1 MNFLT
6 SLNLNKNELQ
16 NAVIHP
22 LTMPPT
28 TPKEGQIYY
37 NSTDKKLYQYNGS
50 DWNPVGSVAYNQANS
65 DTAVITGLGTDG
77 SVNTTNVVSLKLGGY
92 VPVDGGYV
100 ANNQTLQE
108 AFSALDTAVKN
119 AVSGGGE
126 VNQNAFSNVASTQQ
140 STNIETAVEGNS
152 APVTI
157 SANAK
162 TDTLNLN
169 SGDKWSIVKTDSGTK
184 SITLG
189 HAFSGVT
196 DGVYGDENN
205 IPAITVDKAGHITAI
220 ENKNNPGLQYIT
232 TLSSDAQTQI
242 NAKLDADKVGAIN
255 GVCPLDENKLVP
267 TANLPAYV
275 DDVIDAYVVGDSP
288 LATDWLSASD
298 SGEPLTPEKGKI
310 YLVVSEGEYQ
320 NKQYRWSGSAYV
332 QVNASDV
339 NSVNGKTGVVTLT
352 QDDIGDGTTYVQ
364 FSNENLT
371 KLNGIATGATNNTIT
386 LNGSDAQNPSFYAPT
401 TAGSSGQV
409 LLSSGA
415 GAPTWQNMPQ
425 AFTKYVGINSELSA
439 SGGSFS
445 WEIPSTIHNINNN
458 GIIVKVYEVSSG
470 DEIIVDVNVNQ
481 VNFTITITINDT
493 TSENTLGA
501 GTYRVVAFG

>member
-22 LTMPPT
+22 LTMPPA

-126 VNQNAFSNVASTQQ
+126 VNQNAFSNIASTQQ
-140 STNIETAVEGNS
+140 STNVETAVEGNS
-152 APVTI
+152 APVTV

-169 SGDKWSIVKTDSGTK
+169 SGDKWSIVKADASTK

-196 DGVYGDENN
+196 DGSYGDENN

-242 NAKLDADKVGAIN
+242 NAKLDADKVGATS

-288 LATDWLSASD
+288 LAADWLSATD
-298 SGEPLTPEKGKI
+298 GGDPLTPEKGKI

-352 QDDIGDGTTYVQ
+352 QDDVGDGVTYVQ
-364 FSNENLT
+364 YAKTDKEKLGAIEAEAT
-371 KLNGIATGATNNTIT
+371 KNNIT
-386 LNGSDAQNPSFYAPT
+386 LNGSVNANPTFYAPID
-401 TAGSSGQV
+401 AGSSGQV
-409 LLSSGA
+409 LISNGS
-415 GAPTWQNMPQ
+415 GAPTWQAAPQ
-425 AFTKYVGINSELSA
+425 TVKKYSANNVEIVA
-439 SGGSFS
+439 SGGSFD
-445 WEIPSTIHNINNN
+445 WEISASTHNIGNADM
-458 GIIVKVYEVSSG
+458 IISVYEISSG
-470 DEIIVDVNVNQ
+470 EKVMTEVIVNQ
-481 VNFTITITINDT
+481 SNFNVTIKINDV
-493 TSENTLGA
+493 ENTGTLTA
-501 GTYRVVAFG
+501 GVYKVVMIG